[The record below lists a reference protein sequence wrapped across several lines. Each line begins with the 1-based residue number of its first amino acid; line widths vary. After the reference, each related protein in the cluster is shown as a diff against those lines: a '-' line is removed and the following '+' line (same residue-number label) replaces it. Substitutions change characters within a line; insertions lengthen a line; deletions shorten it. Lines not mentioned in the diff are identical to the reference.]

1 MPQAYSRRDVQL
13 VVDHL
18 KVAIDAATNLSMLQP
33 DRSLLVAITEMQTG
47 SLWLKE
53 LAARTP
59 ESLT

>member
-1 MPQAYSRRDVQL
+1 MPQAYTRRDVQL

-18 KVAIDAATNLSMLQP
+18 KVAIDAAINLNLLQP
-33 DRSLLVAITEMQTG
+33 DRNLLIAVTEMQTG